1 MSRPF
6 SYNDENFTVIGNVLF
21 CHIKINEPLE
31 IDDVIAEIPPE
42 IYYRLIQETVMGTIS
57 RKFGMNVF
65 DVYKLSAYVSEEDGK
80 YYLKTLDLLNGAYFI
95 FTAYMFLKDI

>member
-21 CHIKINEPLE
+21 CHIKLNKPVE
-31 IDDVIAEIPPE
+31 IDDIIAEIPPE
-42 IYYRLIQETVMGTIS
+42 IYYRLIQESVMGTIV
-57 RKFGMNVF
+57 RQFGRNVF
-65 DVYKLSAYVSEEDGK
+65 DSYKLSVRVSNDDGK
-80 YYLKTLDLLNGAYFI
+80 YYLKTLDRIDGAFFI